1 MNRDWDR
8 TVLVLANDIES
19 AHTLV
24 LKDGELALQQGRQG
38 EPDLTVISD
47 SDTLTAMFFG
57 DITPTEPYLNGTLK
71 IIGSEDDIT
80 RLDFITLLIWGE

>member
-47 SDTLTAMFFG
+47 SDTLTAVFWRYHPHRT
-57 DITPTEPYLNGTLK
+57 IPQRYVKN
-71 IIGSEDDIT
+71 
-80 RLDFITLLIWGE
+80 